1 MNLENNI
8 KKNEENKNVCE
19 VNEKEWEGIV
29 KDLKSLILDCCKYIA
44 IRNMYSG
51 VTPEIDNGNLKY
63 YVSYFF
69 KKDNMPIEESVKTET
84 YNLLIKLH
92 TVSSK
97 LYRVLKEHYK
107 TAYKENADYNYY
119 HPEVI
124 KKCFGYYSILMML
137 ALQLNPIIVFN
148 EKINDLNINGEY
160 EIFYD
165 IVKKLYV
172 NKQSIERLIEDSCYN
187 FQLNSELLK
196 LYGCREEISDLD
208 VNIHDS
214 VKKD

>member
-69 KKDNMPIEESVKTET
+69 KK
-84 YNLLIKLH
+84 
-92 TVSSK
+92 
-97 LYRVLKEHYK
+97 
-107 TAYKENADYNYY
+107 A
-119 HPEVI
+119 
-124 KKCFGYYSILMML
+124 
-137 ALQLNPIIVFN
+137 
-148 EKINDLNINGEY
+148 
-160 EIFYD
+160 
-165 IVKKLYV
+165 
-172 NKQSIERLIEDSCYN
+172 
-187 FQLNSELLK
+187 
-196 LYGCREEISDLD
+196 
-208 VNIHDS
+208 
-214 VKKD
+214 